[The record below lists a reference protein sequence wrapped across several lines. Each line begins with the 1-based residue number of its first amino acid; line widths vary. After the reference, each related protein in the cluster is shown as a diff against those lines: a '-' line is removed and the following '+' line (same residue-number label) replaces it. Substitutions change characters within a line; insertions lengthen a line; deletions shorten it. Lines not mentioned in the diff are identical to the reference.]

1 MEGNQ
6 RIARTD
12 KGPIEYRLEGT
23 GAPIMVLNGGH
34 CSRRTRLSHER
45 LARSG
50 FLVLTP
56 SRPGYDGTPAEIGR
70 SAQDAADCLDALM
83 ETLGIPRLD
92 VIGISAAGPTAL
104 AFAQRYPNKIRRLVL
119 ESAVSLPWDE
129 RTKRG
134 SRLVFGSAE
143 RMTWAAMRAFVHI
156 APKAAVRTML
166 LGLTTLDA
174 ASVVRGMG
182 AADLAYVVRM
192 IETSRSGRGFLNDIE
207 HQVSDVSGIG
217 CPTLAMYT
225 RHDKTVRP
233 ENALRLAREMSECEV
248 YDTLADCHLIW
259 IGKGADAV
267 WNRRLEFLTA

>member
-1 MEGNQ
+1 MDGDQ
-6 RIARTD
+6 QIARTD
-12 KGPIEYRLEGT
+12 KGPIEYRLEGS

-45 LARSG
+45 LACSG

-70 SAQDAADCLDALM
+70 SARDAADCLAALM

-104 AFAQRYPNKIRRLVL
+104 AFAQRYPTKIRRLVL

-134 SRLVFGSAE
+134 SRLVFWSAE
-143 RMTWAAMRAFVHI
+143 RMTWAAMRAFVRI
-156 APKAAVRTML
+156 APRAAVRTML
-166 LGLTTLDA
+166 LELTTLDV

-192 IETSRSGRGFLNDIE
+192 IEASRSGRGFLNDIE
-207 HQVSDVSGIG
+207 HQVSDLSGIA

-225 RHDKTVRP
+225 RHDKAVRP
-233 ENALRLAREMSECEV
+233 ENALRLAREMSECAV
-248 YDTLADCHLIW
+248 YDTRADCHLIW
-259 IGKGADAV
+259 IGKSADAV

>member
-1 MEGNQ
+1 MDGDQ
-6 RIARTD
+6 QIARTD
-12 KGPIEYRLEGT
+12 KGPIEYRLEGS

-70 SAQDAADCLDALM
+70 SAQDAADCLAALM

-104 AFAQRYPNKIRRLVL
+104 AFAQRYPTKIRRLVL

-143 RMTWAAMRAFVHI
+143 RMTWAAMRAFVRI
-156 APKAAVRTML
+156 APRAAVRTL
-166 LGLTTLDA
+166 LLELTTLDV

-192 IETSRSGRGFLNDIE
+192 IEASRSGRGFLNDIE
-207 HQVSDVSGIG
+207 HQVNDLSGIA

-225 RHDKTVRP
+225 RHDKAVRP
-233 ENALRLAREMSECEV
+233 ENALRLAREISECAV

-259 IGKGADAV
+259 IGKSADAV
-267 WNRRLEFLTA
+267 WNRRLEFLAA